1 MPTRIEQ
8 LEKDFEE
15 RRLKLRLQYPVTR
28 YVVRQQLQSPRFI
41 GLAAVY
47 AVLMFLLRK
56 TSIARLMYRLPW
68 FVIANPLSRTGL
80 VLGWLLR

>member
-8 LEKDFEE
+8 LERDFEE

-28 YVVRQQLQSPRFI
+28 YVVRQQMQSPRFL
-41 GLAAVY
+41 GLAGVY
-47 AVLMFLLRK
+47 VVLLFLFRK

>member
-8 LEKDFEE
+8 LEKDFEV

-28 YVVRQQLQSPRFI
+28 YVVRQQMQSPRFL
-41 GLAAVY
+41 GLAAAY
-47 AVLMFLLRK
+47 AALLFLFRK